1 MIWSFWK
8 QSEAERC
15 CYIKYPVLKRDF
27 ETSFIVSSGPNLL
40 SESMN
45 YILVLPCGLSGKSS
59 RDYLENDLLS
69 RTSRE
74 HACDLLA
81 KIAIPRAFIR
91 RKLLRNLNPKK
102 LNTRLIYSA
111 SLLKLQHCF
120 CLISVSLFFYPFKSL
135 WIKTSQNLPSS
146 VVKNAY
152 EVENSYVLS
161 RNLQLWKL
169 VTFQPFDLQTPYYM
183 YGKV

>member
-1 MIWSFWK
+1 MPFFLA
-8 QSEAERC
+8 QTL
-15 CYIKYPVLKRDF
+15 KYPVLKRNF
-27 ETSFIVSSGPNLL
+27 ETSFTVSSGPNLL

-102 LNTRLIYSA
+102 LNTTLIRIFS
-111 SLLKLQHCF
+111 
-120 CLISVSLFFYPFKSL
+120 FF
-135 WIKTSQNLPSS
+135 IKTSTLL
-146 VVKNAY
+146 
-152 EVENSYVLS
+152 LS
-161 RNLQLWKL
+161 HICFLILL
-169 VTFQPFDLQTPYYM
+169 SI
-183 YGKV
+183 

>member
-1 MIWSFWK
+1 MFFKLRVFIIFIQKTTYQCIFAFPNTFAIPIILILLSPIDLIF
-8 QSEAERC
+8 
-15 CYIKYPVLKRDF
+15 LKAIRSRTMLLYKIRDF

-91 RKLLRNLNPKK
+91 RKSLRNLNPKK
-102 LNTRLIYSA
+102 LNTTLIRIFS
-111 SLLKLQHCF
+111 
-120 CLISVSLFFYPFKSL
+120 FF
-135 WIKTSQNLPSS
+135 IKTSVLFLSHICLLVLLS
-146 VVKNAY
+146 V
-152 EVENSYVLS
+152 
-161 RNLQLWKL
+161 
-169 VTFQPFDLQTPYYM
+169 
-183 YGKV
+183 

>member
-1 MIWSFWK
+1 MFFKLRVFKIFIQKTTYQCIFTFPNTFAIQIILILLSPIDLIFLK
-8 QSEAERC
+8 AIRSRAMLL
-15 CYIKYPVLKRDF
+15 YNPVLKRDF

-91 RKLLRNLNPKK
+91 RKLLRNLNPKI
-102 LNTRLIYSA
+102 LITT
-111 SLLKLQHCF
+111 
-120 CLISVSLFFYPFKSL
+120 LIRIFSFF
-135 WIKTSQNLPSS
+135 IKTSTLL
-146 VVKNAY
+146 
-152 EVENSYVLS
+152 LS
-161 RNLQLWKL
+161 HICFLILL
-169 VTFQPFDLQTPYYM
+169 SI
-183 YGKV
+183 